1 MWWKCLWQRCLW
13 RKRMRLPE
21 STLHMLPLVKEIIIA
36 YQNSLKHMVP
46 ERAYHTHTPTR
57 SSFATRSVW
66 CVGLCASHR
75 FLVSLDDTTCSR
87 GHCYIMSDLL
97 YLLRNQQKDGW
108 LFQLAS
114 FGWIGK
120 SKKSNPEDSV
130 FTSTL
135 KRALS
140 TFPEGLQPW
149 SPIMLKNLMKS
160 FCAKEP
166 LFMLNHI

>member
-1 MWWKCLWQRCLW
+1 
-13 RKRMRLPE
+13 MRLPE

-114 FGWIGK
+114 LGGLENQRRVI
-120 SKKSNPEDSV
+120 
-130 FTSTL
+130 L
-135 KRALS
+135 KIQFSLPHRR
-140 TFPEGLQPW
+140 
-149 SPIMLKNLMKS
+149 
-160 FCAKEP
+160 EP
-166 LFMLNHI
+166 LVPFQKGYNPGHRSCLRI